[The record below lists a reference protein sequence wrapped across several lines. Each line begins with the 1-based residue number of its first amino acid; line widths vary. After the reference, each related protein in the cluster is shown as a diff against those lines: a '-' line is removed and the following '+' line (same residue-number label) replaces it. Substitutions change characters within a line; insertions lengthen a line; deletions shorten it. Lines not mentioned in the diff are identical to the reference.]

1 MDTIEKLTEIFKSFP
16 GIGPRQAKRFV
27 YFLLTRNKSYIKEFT
42 TLVEELQKEIQICQE
57 CYRYFTKGKQTVS
70 LCNICSSKNRDSDSL
85 MIVARDIDLEN
96 IEKSHSFNGK
106 YFVLGG
112 TVPILDKNPETKVRL
127 RELLNTIEKRTAP
140 ASEAPSYRSSTP
152 FTSRVQDVQGL
163 ALGSQPKLTSL
174 EKVGLREIIL
184 GFSINPESE
193 YTADF
198 IIQALNP
205 LITKYNLKISHLGR
219 GLSTGTELEYSDSDT
234 IKNALKNRS

>member
-1 MDTIEKLTEIFKSFP
+1 MDTIDKLTEIFKSFP

-27 YFLLTRNKSYIKEFT
+27 YFLLTRNKSYIKDFT
-42 TLVEELQKEIQICQE
+42 TLVEELQKEIQVCQE
-57 CYRYFTKGKQTVS
+57 CFRYFTKGRVPAV
-70 LCNICSSKNRDSDSL
+70 LCEICSGKNRDNDSL

-112 TVPILDKNPETKVRL
+112 TVPILDKNPETRVRL
-127 RELLNTIEKRTAP
+127 KELLALVERKSAP
-140 ASEAPSYRSSTP
+140 NH
-152 FTSRVQDVQGL
+152 QGETL
-163 ALGSQPKLTSL
+163 MKG
-174 EKVGLREIIL
+174 GLKEIIL

-205 LITKYNLKISHLGR
+205 LVTKYNLKISHLGR
-219 GLSTGTELEYSDSDT
+219 GLSTGTELEYSDADT

>member
-1 MDTIEKLTEIFKSFP
+1 MDTIEKLTEIFRSFP

-27 YFLLTRNKSYIKEFT
+27 YFLLTRNKNYIKDFVN
-42 TLVEELQKEIQICQE
+42 LVQELQNEIQICSE
-57 CYRYFTKGKQTVS
+57 CFQYFTKGKQSGTI
-70 LCNICSSKNRDSDSL
+70 CNICQNKNRDENVL

-112 TVPILDKNPETKVRL
+112 TIPILEKNPENKIHL
-127 RELLNTIEKRTAP
+127 KELLITIERRAK
-140 ASEAPSYRSSTP
+140 
-152 FTSRVQDVQGL
+152 D
-163 ALGSQPKLTSL
+163 KL
-174 EKVGLREIIL
+174 KEIIL

-198 IIQALNP
+198 VIQSLNP

-219 GLSTGTELEYSDSDT
+219 GLSTGTELEYSDADT
-234 IKNALKNRS
+234 IKSALENRK

>member
-1 MDTIEKLTEIFKSFP
+1 MDSIDKLTEIFKHFP

-27 YFLLTRNKSYIKEFT
+27 YFLLTRNKSYISEFT
-42 TLVEELQKEIQICQE
+42 SLVQELQKEIQMCQE
-57 CYRYFTKGKQTVS
+57 CFRYFTKGKQTG
-70 LCNICSSKNRDSDSL
+70 LICDICAGKNRDLDSL

-112 TVPILDKNPETKVRL
+112 TVPILDKNPETKIRL
-127 RELLNTIEKRTAP
+127 RELTTTIENKIK
-140 ASEAPSYRSSTP
+140 S
-152 FTSRVQDVQGL
+152 GL
-163 ALGSQPKLTSL
+163 K
-174 EKVGLREIIL
+174 EIIL

-193 YTADF
+193 YTADYV
-198 IIQALNP
+198 IQELTP

-219 GLSTGTELEYSDSDT
+219 GLSTGTELEYSDADT

>member
-57 CYRYFTKGKQTVS
+57 CYRYFTKGKQTVT
-70 LCNICSSKNRDSDSL
+70 LCNICSGKNRDLDSL

-96 IEKSHSFNGK
+96 IEKSHCFNGK

-127 RELLNTIEKRTAP
+127 RELLSTIEKRTAP
-140 ASEAPSYRSSTP
+140 ASERDP
-152 FTSRVQDVQGL
+152 
-163 ALGSQPKLTSL
+163 SL

-205 LITKYNLKISHLGR
+205 LVTKYNLKISHLGR

>member
-1 MDTIEKLTEIFKSFP
+1 MDTIEKLAEIFRSFP

-42 TLVEELQKEIQICQE
+42 NLVEELQKEIIICPE
-57 CYRYFTKGKQTVS
+57 CFQYFTKGKRTTP
-70 LCNICSSKNRDSDSL
+70 LCDICLSKNRDEDVL

-112 TVPILDKNPETKVRL
+112 TIPILDKNPENRIHLK
-127 RELLNTIEKRTAP
+127 ELLALVEKKANKNS
-140 ASEAPSYRSSTP
+140 SE
-152 FTSRVQDVQGL
+152 
-163 ALGSQPKLTSL
+163 KL
-174 EKVGLREIIL
+174 KEIIL

-198 IIQALNP
+198 VIQAINP

-219 GLSTGTELEYSDSDT
+219 GLSTGTELEYSDADT

>member
-1 MDTIEKLTEIFKSFP
+1 MNSIDKLTEIFKSFP

-27 YFLLTRNKSYIKEFT
+27 YFLLTKNKSYIKEFT
-42 TLVEELQKEIQICQE
+42 SLVEELPNEIQICQD
-57 CYRYFTKGKQTVS
+57 CFRYFTKSKIS
-70 LCNICSSKNRDSDSL
+70 SRLCDICQSKNRDLDSL

-127 RELLNTIEKRTAP
+127 NELVKAVEKKCQG
-140 ASEAPSYRSSTP
+140 ST
-152 FTSRVQDVQGL
+152 
-163 ALGSQPKLTSL
+163 LTSDKL
-174 EKVGLREIIL
+174 KEIIL

-193 YTADF
+193 YTANF
-198 IIQALNP
+198 IIQALAP
-205 LITKYNLKISHLGR
+205 LITKHNLKISHLGR
-219 GLSTGTELEYSDSDT
+219 GLSTGTELEYSDADT